1 MGNSEAKKIL
11 RRMALD
17 AKNRL
22 INGNYSQDE
31 ALTQKKKI
39 ARENNLR
46 LIAENESKK
55 PEVTI
60 KLLDSLDEDSLFV
73 KKVEKLVDEDSVTPF
88 KELVDYD
95 VFNELDDVEKQRY
108 IFNLSDRFN
117 KVKKQYLQ
125 QKAVNL

>member
-1 MGNSEAKKIL
+1 LKKIL
-11 RRMALD
+11 RKMALD

-22 INGNYSQDE
+22 INGSYSQSE
-31 ALTQKKKI
+31 AMNQKKKI
-39 ARENNLR
+39 TRENNLR

-60 KLLDSLDEDSLFV
+60 KLLDNLDEDDLFI
-73 KKVEKLVDEDSVTPF
+73 KKVEKLVDEDCVAPF
-88 KELVDYD
+88 KELVDYE
-95 VFNELDDVEKQRY
+95 VFNELSDVEKQRY

-125 QKAVNL
+125 QKTAKL